1 MGAKGNNMRIVI
13 DLQGIQSHSR
23 YRGIGRYTLL
33 ITKAIIRNKGE
44 HDVILVANGTIIDSV
59 SSVFSHFEDVISREN
74 IKFWYAPGPLSYQG
88 NQNHNIIENAKLIR
102 EAFIYSLNPDLIYI
116 PAMFEG
122 FLDESI
128 LSVNE
133 FKNEIPTVATL
144 YDLIPL
150 KNPKHYLDSNLEYKK
165 FYLEKISYLNKC
177 HALLAISEFT
187 ENEGKEYLKDRKG
200 DIVNVST
207 ACDDIF
213 RKNDYSKME
222 INDFICRYSLKDKFF
237 LYTGGADERKNLPRL
252 LEAYSLLPV
261 DMKNNYLLVIAGQLS
276 DIVRYDLFNKAK
288 NFNIEDNIRITGY
301 ISDDE
306 LVKFYNLCALF
317 IFPSWHEGFGLPALE
332 AMACG
337 AVVIGANNTSLPEVI
352 GEKDALFDPFSVIDI
367 ANKIEQVMTDDTL
380 YEKLKK
386 IGSER
391 TKCFSWDLT
400 ALKALQTFESINIY
414 NRIGNLAESDKRL
427 KLAYVSPLPPER
439 TGIAK
444 YSNDLIPGL
453 AKFYEIDV
461 VCEQAV
467 IASNFQSSRINIINS
482 ESFLENSDDY
492 DHVLYHV
499 GNSPYHEYMYKLI
512 ALVPGVICLH
522 DFYMSNYLR
531 YVESR
536 NGMLGEW
543 EKELFISHGYPA
555 IIERAEVEDDEYI
568 MYKYPSNF
576 SLLASAK
583 GIISHSFYSQDLA
596 RQWYNNKITQNW
608 HVIPLLRK
616 EPIKKDKR
624 DVRKILNLEETDFII
639 CSFGMLDSSKL
650 NDVIIKAFNES
661 GFKSLDRVKIIFVG
675 ESNGSYKEKIDQL
688 ISDLQ
693 LNNKIIVTGWVDD
706 DTYCNYLMA
715 ADIGIQLR
723 SRSRGET
730 SAALLDCLN
739 YGLPTI
745 YNANGS
751 MAEIDSNIACRLND
765 DFDIDE
771 ITSALNKL
779 YEDKTLRSS
788 LSILTKKYIEKQ
800 HSPSYCAEQF
810 YKKANEIYN
819 NSSNLLEELLDK
831 LSVGQKREFS
841 KLASSLAENFPS
853 IKPKKRIFYD
863 VTATARTLLRTG
875 IERVTRTLVAE
886 LIKCDIKD
894 AIVLPVYVDR
904 ANGSFLLK
912 HAHGFS
918 RDLFNKIPNCFND
931 EIVDVSEGDILFS
944 SDLNCG
950 DVIDANSNYFYL
962 KLKQKG
968 VKIAF
973 MVNDIL
979 PVTHPEFFPPGS
991 NENFDVWLRVITSIS
1006 EKIIFISK
1014 SVLDSYCVWCNQH
1027 NINIAGI
1034 ELGWSHLGA
1043 NIDAIAL
1050 KLDNSSKKTLS
1061 SVPFES
1067 NKISFLMVGTL
1078 EPRKGHIQV
1087 LQAFEILWS
1096 KGIDINLII
1105 VGKEGWLQLPNDMR
1119 RTIPSIVSRLKEH
1132 SELNVHLFW
1141 FEHVD
1146 DTELDFIYSSS
1157 NALIFAS
1164 ECEGFGLPLIEAARK
1179 SLPLIIRDIPVFR
1192 EIAGECAFYFDSNDP
1207 EILSET
1213 IIEWIEKYENNTH
1226 PVSENLPWITWS
1238 DSASHLVDFLLK

>member
-1 MGAKGNNMRIVI
+1 MRIAI
-13 DLQGIQSHSR
+13 DLQGVQSNSR

-44 HDVILVANGTIIDSV
+44 HDVILVANGTIIDSI
-59 SSVFSHFEDVISREN
+59 SSIFSHFDDIIPREN

-88 NQNHNIIENAKLIR
+88 NQNHAAIENAKIIR

-122 FLDESI
+122 FLDDSI

-133 FKNEIPTVATL
+133 FKNKIPTVATL

-150 KNPKHYLDSNLEYKK
+150 KNPKHYLDSNPEYKK
-165 FYLEKISYLNKC
+165 FYLEKINYLNRC

-200 DIVNVST
+200 DVINVST
-207 ACDDIF
+207 SCDDIF
-213 RKNDYSKME
+213 RKNNYSK
-222 INDFICRYSLKDKFF
+222 IDVNDFISRYSLKDKFF

-261 DMKNNYLLVIAGQLS
+261 DIKDDYLLVIAGPLS
-276 DIVRYDLFNKAK
+276 DIARYNLLNEAK
-288 NFNIEDNIRITGY
+288 KFNIGANIRIVGY

-352 GEKDALFDPFSVIDI
+352 GEKDALFDPFSVTDI
-367 ANKIEQVMTDDTL
+367 ANKIKKVITDKTFH
-380 YEKLKK
+380 EKLVK
-386 IGSER
+386 IESER
-391 TKCFSWDLT
+391 IKCFSWDLI
-400 ALKALQTFESINIY
+400 ARKALQIFESIYIDRGIENFV
-414 NRIGNLAESDKRL
+414 ESNKRL

-444 YSNDLIPGL
+444 YSNDLIPSL
-453 AKFYEIDV
+453 TKFYDIDV
-461 VCEQAV
+461 VCEQAT
-467 IASNFQSSRINIINS
+467 IASNFQDSRINIINS
-482 ESFLENSDDY
+482 TTFLANSDNY

-512 ALVPGVICLH
+512 TLVPGVICLH

-536 NGMLGEW
+536 NGVLGVW

-555 IIERAEVEDDEYI
+555 IIERAEKKDDEYI

-576 SLLASAK
+576 GLLASAK
-583 GIISHSFYSQDLA
+583 GLISHSFYSQTLA
-596 RQWYNNKITQNW
+596 HQWYNNKITQNW
-608 HVIPLLRK
+608 EVIPLLRK
-616 EPIKKDKR
+616 EPVKKDKR
-624 DVRKILNLEETDFII
+624 DVRNILNLDETDFII

-661 GFKSLDRVKIIFVG
+661 CLRDFEQVKIVFVG
-675 ESNGSYKEKIDQL
+675 ENNGYYKEEIDQL
-688 ISDLQ
+688 IFDLQ
-693 LNNKIIVTGWVDD
+693 LNNKVIVTGWVDD
-706 DTYCNYLMA
+706 ETYSNYLIA

-751 MAEIDSNIACRLND
+751 MAEIDSNIAYRLND
-765 DFDIDE
+765 AFDIKE
-771 ITSALNKL
+771 LTIALNHL
-779 YEDKTLRSS
+779 YEDKMLRSS
-788 LSILTKKYIEKQ
+788 LSDLAKNHIQKQ

-810 YKKANEIYN
+810 YTKINQVYD

-831 LSVGQKREFS
+831 LSVSHTSEFD
-841 KLASSLAENFPS
+841 KLASSLAENFPAV
-853 IKPKKRIFYD
+853 KPKKRIFYD
-863 VTATARTLLRTG
+863 VTATARTSLRTG

-894 AIVLPVYVDR
+894 AIVLPVYIERV
-904 ANGSFLLK
+904 NGSFLLK

-918 RDLFNKIPNCFND
+918 RDLFNEIPNCFSD
-931 EIVDVSEGDILFS
+931 SIVDVSEGDILFS

-950 DVIDANSNYFYL
+950 DVIDANSNAFYL

-991 NENFDVWLRVITSIS
+991 NENFDIWLRVITSIS

-1014 SVLDSYCVWCNQH
+1014 SVLDSYEDWCDQN
-1027 NINIAGI
+1027 NINISGI

-1043 NIDAIAL
+1043 NIDTIAL
-1050 KLDNSSKKTLS
+1050 KSDNSSKKILS
-1061 SVPFES
+1061 LAPFE
-1067 NKISFLMVGTL
+1067 NDKISFLMVGTL
-1078 EPRKGHIQV
+1078 EPRKGHLQV
-1087 LQAFEILWS
+1087 LEAFEILWK

-1119 RTIPSIVSRLKEH
+1119 RTIPDIVARLKEH

-1141 FEHVD
+1141 FDHVD

-1157 NALIFAS
+1157 NSLIFAS
-1164 ECEGFGLPLIEAARK
+1164 EGEGFGLPLIEAARK

-1192 EIAGECAFYFDSNDP
+1192 EIAGECAFYFDSSNP
-1207 EILSET
+1207 KILSET
-1213 IIEWIEKYENNTH
+1213 IVKWIGKYENNTH
-1226 PVSENLPWITWS
+1226 PTSENLPWITWS